1 MEAFSNVNI
10 VAKLLAK
17 LKEVES
23 SCRYTYNG
31 VGCVRMWM
39 KTRLESTKI
48 VSSTITSE

>member
-17 LKEVES
+17 LQKVES
-23 SCRYTYNG
+23 SCRCTYNG
-31 VGCVRMWM
+31 VGDVIMWM

-48 VSSTITSE
+48 VTSTITSE